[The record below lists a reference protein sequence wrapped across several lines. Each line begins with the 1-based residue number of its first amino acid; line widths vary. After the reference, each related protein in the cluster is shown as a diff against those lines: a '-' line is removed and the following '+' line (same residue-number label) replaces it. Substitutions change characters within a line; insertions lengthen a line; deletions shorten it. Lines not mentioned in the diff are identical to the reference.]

1 MPLSLR
7 ILKDRQLALAKQ
19 VQGFNFDQSRYHN
32 RKCFEDALDVFF
44 GNLHSDLE
52 DLCEA
57 HNFDA
62 PEVSGNLSI
71 DPEGGD
77 DFYRQSLVMLTQ
89 ALEELAA
96 IAKDHDAATSEE
108 EIAAMELRMQHFKDD
123 LRNKL
128 RDLRNK
134 AKLFLAAQDAF
145 DIKMR
150 REILDALAIWE
161 YLTFSSLLRMLKTGS
176 VDWISG

>member
-1 MPLSLR
+1 MQLSLR

-19 VQGFNFDQSRYHN
+19 VQGFNFDQSRYLN
-32 RKCFEDALDVFF
+32 RKGFEDALDVFF
-44 GNLHSDLE
+44 EDFGSDLE

-62 PEVSGNLSI
+62 PQVPATLSI
-71 DPEGGD
+71 DPEGVE

-89 ALEELAA
+89 SLEELAA
-96 IAKDHDAATSEE
+96 IAKDHDVVTSEE
-108 EIAAMELRMQHFKDD
+108 EIAAMELRKQHFKDD
-123 LRNKL
+123 LRNKFK
-128 RDLRNK
+128 DFRNK
-134 AKLFLAAQDAF
+134 AKLFLAAHHAF